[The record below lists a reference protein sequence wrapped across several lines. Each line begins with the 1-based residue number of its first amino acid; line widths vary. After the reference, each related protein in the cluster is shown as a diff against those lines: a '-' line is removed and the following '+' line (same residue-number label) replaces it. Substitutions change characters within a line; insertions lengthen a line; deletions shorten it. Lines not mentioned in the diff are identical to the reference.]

1 MLNRGRRY
9 EQVGLRENVSGLP
22 AHLNQEPPLEHDVL
36 RYLEN
41 PMFKH
46 RSHFVRE
53 PLVQFGPAIGLGDQF
68 DSKSDFS
75 EGDGT
80 DKMLMERPISDE
92 SDNPQLRPGP
102 PQLRQDVGIE

>member
-1 MLNRGRRY
+1 MLNRGRCY

-53 PLVQFGPAIGLGDQF
+53 PLVQFGPAIGLGQQF
-68 DSKSDFS
+68 DAKSDFS

-80 DKMLMERPISDE
+80 DKELLQRPISDE
-92 SDNPQLRPGP
+92 CDNPRLRSRP
-102 PQLRQDVGIE
+102 PQFRQDVGIE